1 MRSQV
6 NGKLCVFGF
15 EIGRN
20 HLREVDF
27 RHIVIKCYVS
37 RKWIV
42 EINAQLKNYLHIWVD
57 VLYLPTIPL
66 IQLNQSINI
75 ESHFGTPYGS
85 LLWNI
90 DLKPEIRRIDWVAWQ
105 ISQWYSWF
113 HYCRNFKWNY
123 GIFYVF
129 LRFKYISKPCADEAL
144 SHGYW

>member
-15 EIGRN
+15 KIGRN
-20 HLREVDF
+20 HLRVVDF
-27 RHIVIKCYVS
+27 RHIVIKCFVS

-42 EINAQLKNYLHIWVD
+42 EIIFELI
-57 VLYLPTIPL
+57 LPTIPL

-90 DLKPEIRRIDWVAWQ
+90 HLKPEIRRIDWVAWQ

-129 LRFKYISKPCADEAL
+129 LGFKYNSKPCADEAL
-144 SHGYW
+144 SHRNW